1 MKKYLIEDLVT
12 FDAHLMTLAH
22 LDQTTELTT
31 NESEL
36 LQMVLDGIATKAAV
50 IERVWGSKGFV
61 VTDSSYHQLVRSVRN
76 RLEEHDISGALIKTL
91 PRQGLR
97 FLGSAQALTDAA
109 TPVTQP
115 ALADQGEPADE
126 AALALLTQHEPQSAP
141 PVGRARN
148 WRRRL
153 RFVERALLAG
163 LVVWVGLVT
172 WKMISIND
180 RFPWLTGH
188 FGVHTHAHVTPRS
201 AGLKLL
207 ASIGVRPGPGERVY
221 EISRNGDRW
230 LAICAGTRHSSDE
243 RCTTYSTRDLTT
255 S

>member
-12 FDAHLMTLAH
+12 FDAHLMTLTH
-22 LDQTTELTT
+22 RDQTTELTT

-36 LQMVLDGIATKAAV
+36 LQMVLDGVATKAAV
-50 IERVWGSKGFV
+50 IQQVWGSKGLV
-61 VTDSSYHQLVRSVRN
+61 VTDSSYHQLVRSVRG
-76 RLEEHDISGALIKTL
+76 RLEEHGISGALIKTL
-91 PRQGLR
+91 PRQGLK
-97 FLGSAQALTDAA
+97 FLGSAQALTDA
-109 TPVTQP
+109 PVP
-115 ALADQGEPADE
+115 AAEQGLADRDE
-126 AALALLTQHEPQSAP
+126 AADKAPRAPLAQHEPPSAP
-141 PVGRARN
+141 PAGRARN
-148 WRRRL
+148 WRRTL

-188 FGVHTHAHVTPRS
+188 FGIHTHAPVSPRS

-230 LAICAGTRHSSDE
+230 LAICAGARHSSDE